1 MSPVLLEICCGSL
14 DDALQAAEGGADRVE
29 LCAAMLLGGLTPSI
43 GTIVEAARLL
53 DIPFMTMIRP
63 RGGGFAYTR
72 AEFAAMERDVELAVD
87 AGSPGVVLGV
97 LRDDGTVDAKRVAR
111 LIDRAGAADVVFHR
125 AFDVTPD
132 PLAAVE
138 TLIDLGC
145 RRLLT
150 SGQRP
155 SVLEGAALIRALIEH
170 ADGRIEILPGG
181 GIETWNA
188 RECIERTGCDQIH
201 LTAWR
206 TMTDRSTDARPGI
219 TFGGAL
225 RPSERAVA
233 ITDAALVREIKDALG
248 G

>member
-1 MSPVLLEICCGSL
+1 MAPVLLEICCGSL
-14 DDALQAAEGGADRVE
+14 DDALQAADGGADRVE

-53 DIPFMTMIRP
+53 ELPFVTMIRP

-72 AEFAAMERDVELAVD
+72 AEFAAMERDVELALD

-97 LRDDGTVDAKRVAR
+97 LRDNGSVDAKRTGR
-111 LIDRAGAADVVFHR
+111 LIKRAGDADVVFHR

-132 PLAAVE
+132 PVAALE
-138 TLIDLGC
+138 TLVDLGC
-145 RRLLT
+145 RRVLT

-155 SVLEGAALIRALIEH
+155 TVMEGAALIRELIEQ
-170 ADGRIEILPGG
+170 AAGRIEILPGG
-181 GIETWNA
+181 GIEAWNVH
-188 RECIERTGCDQIH
+188 ECVERTGCDQIH

-225 RPSERAVA
+225 RPSEREVA
-233 ITDAALVREIKDALG
+233 ITDATLVRQIKDALG

>member
-1 MSPVLLEICCGSL
+1 VAPILLEICCGSL

-53 DIPFMTMIRP
+53 EIPFLTMIRP
-63 RGGGFAYTR
+63 RGGGFAYSR
-72 AEFAAMERDVELAVD
+72 AEFAAMERDVELALD

-97 LRDDGTVDAKRVAR
+97 LRDDGSVDAKRTAR
-111 LIDRAGAADVVFHR
+111 LIKRAGGADVVFHR

-132 PLAAVE
+132 PFAALE

-145 RRLLT
+145 RRVLT

-155 SVLEGAALIRALIEH
+155 TVLEGAALIRDLIER
-170 ADGRIEILPGG
+170 ADGGIEILPGG
-181 GIETWNA
+181 GVEAWNV

-206 TMTDRSTDARPGI
+206 TMTDRSTDARPAI

-225 RPSERAVA
+225 RPSERDVDV
-233 ITDAALVREIKDALG
+233 TDAALVREIRDALG
-248 G
+248 A